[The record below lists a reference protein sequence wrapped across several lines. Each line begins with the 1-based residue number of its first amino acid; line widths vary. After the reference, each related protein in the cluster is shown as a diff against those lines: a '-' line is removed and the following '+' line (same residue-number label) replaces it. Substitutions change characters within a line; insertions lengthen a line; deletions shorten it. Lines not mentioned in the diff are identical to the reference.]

1 MEHSEDMTEE
11 LVALAAR
18 VVAAYGV
25 QGLTCATAESC
36 TGGLVGHLLT
46 EIPGSS
52 ASFMG
57 AAVTY
62 SYEAKAKVLGVDAGL
77 LEAKGAV
84 SAEVAAA
91 MAAGARELYEV
102 DVAVAITG
110 VAGPGGGTPD
120 KPVGLVHLHLSGTD
134 GCEEGRRKV
143 WLSER
148 RGNKELSARE
158 ALTML
163 NTWAASRRDAK

>member
-1 MEHSEDMTEE
+1 MEHSEDRTEE

-18 VVAAYGV
+18 VVAAYGA
-25 QGLTCATAESC
+25 QSLTCATAESC

-62 SYEAKAKVLGVDAGL
+62 SYEAKAKVLGIDARL

-91 MAAGARELYEV
+91 MAAGARKLYEV

-120 KPVGLVHLHLSGTD
+120 KPVGLVHLHLSGAD

-143 WLSER
+143 WPSDR

-158 ALTML
+158 ALAML
-163 NTWAASRRDAK
+163 DAWVANQSDAK

>member
-18 VVAAYGV
+18 VVAAYGA
-25 QGLTCATAESC
+25 QGLNCATAESC

-62 SYEAKAKVLGVDAGL
+62 SYEAKEKVLGVDAGL

-120 KPVGLVHLHLSGTD
+120 KPVGLVHLHLSGAD

-143 WLSER
+143 WPSDR

-163 NTWAASRRDAK
+163 EAWAASRRGAK

>member
-1 MEHSEDMTEE
+1 MEHRGDRTEE

-18 VVAAYGV
+18 VVAAYGA

-46 EIPGSS
+46 EISGSS

-62 SYEAKAKVLGVDAGL
+62 SYSAKEQVLGVDADL
-77 LEAKGAV
+77 MEAKGAV

-91 MAAGARELYEV
+91 MAVGARELYGV
-102 DVAVAITG
+102 DVAVSITG
-110 VAGPGGGTPD
+110 VAGPTGGTPE
-120 KPVGLVHLHLSGTD
+120 KPVGLVYLHLSGAD

-143 WLSER
+143 WPSDR

-158 ALTML
+158 ALAML
-163 NTWAASRRDAK
+163 DAWAANRSDAK

>member
-18 VVAAYGV
+18 VVAAYGA

-46 EIPGSS
+46 EIAGSS

-62 SYEAKAKVLGVDAGL
+62 SYEAKEKVLGVDAGL

-120 KPVGLVHLHLSGTD
+120 KPVGLVYLHLSGAD

-143 WLSER
+143 WPSDR
-148 RGNKELSARE
+148 RGNKELSAHE

-163 NTWAASRRDAK
+163 DVWVASRRGAK

>member
-1 MEHSEDMTEE
+1 MDHNEARIEE

-18 VVAAYGV
+18 VVAAYGA

-62 SYEAKAKVLGVDAGL
+62 SYEAKEKVLGVDAGL

-120 KPVGLVHLHLSGTD
+120 KPVGLVHLHLSGAD
-134 GCEEGRRKV
+134 GHEEGRRKV
-143 WLSER
+143 WPSDR
-148 RGNKELSARE
+148 KGNKELSARE
-158 ALTML
+158 ALAML
-163 NTWAASRRDAK
+163 DAWAADRRNAQ

>member
-1 MEHSEDMTEE
+1 MEHSEDRTEE

-18 VVAAYGV
+18 VVAVYGA

-62 SYEAKAKVLGVDAGL
+62 SYEAKEKVLGVDAGL

-120 KPVGLVHLHLSGTD
+120 KPVGLVHLHLSGAD
-134 GCEEGRRKV
+134 GCEEGRCKV
-143 WLSER
+143 WPSDR

-163 NTWAASRRDAK
+163 DAWAANRSDVK

>member
-1 MEHSEDMTEE
+1 MEHSEDRTEE

-18 VVAAYGV
+18 VVTAYGV

-46 EIPGSS
+46 EIAGSS

-62 SYEAKAKVLGVDAGL
+62 SYEAKEKVLGVDAGL

-120 KPVGLVHLHLSGTD
+120 KPVGLVHLHLSGAD

-143 WLSER
+143 WPSDR

-163 NTWAASRRDAK
+163 AAWAASRRGAK